1 MRLASKTSCSA
12 SIVFLLSVTGPSSAE
27 DGRALSM
34 ADIAGTWN
42 VENPTDNHDLSGT
55 KTLQL
60 SADGT
65 ASLKHERM
73 TFNRRWK
80 LASGQITITD
90 PPGQV
95 PGPAKRFQIV
105 DVGEK
110 QSRLR
115 LKSDYPR
122 SAKDVLLV
130 RAN

>member
-1 MRLASKTSCSA
+1 MRLASKASCLA
-12 SIVFLLSVTGPSSAE
+12 SILFLLSVAGTSSAE

-55 KTLQL
+55 KTLL
-60 SADGT
+60 LGADGT
-65 ASLKHERM
+65 ASLKHDRM
-73 TFNRRWK
+73 TFNRRWR
-80 LASGQITITD
+80 LSSGQLTISD

-95 PGPAKRFQIV
+95 PGPPQRFEIV
-105 DVGEK
+105 EVGEK
-110 QSRLR
+110 LGRLR

-130 RAN
+130 RAK